1 VIGRLRDDRS
11 MEELTNQQ
19 IVDRRLTDWRKLAQ
33 RLHARFGVDAFASGV
48 AFLVDVSDVAQRLGH
63 FPEARL
69 TDQWVE
75 LTLGTHEGG
84 WSVTTDDVDLAR
96 QISEIAARRGLRA
109 DPTAVAQIELALDT
123 AHGPA
128 LGEFWSALLTGSR
141 TNVVSGDVFDPDTR
155 VPNVWFQG
163 TEEHDAPRQRFHIDL
178 WLPPD
183 VAVDRINAAVGAGG
197 SVVDE
202 SEAPAFVVLADPDGN
217 KACVCTI
224 ESR

>member
-1 VIGRLRDDRS
+1 
-11 MEELTNQQ
+11 MEQLTNDQ
-19 IVDRRLTDWRKLAQ
+19 IVDARLTDWRKLAQ
-33 RLHARFGVDAFASGV
+33 RLHARFGVDDFASGV
-48 AFLVDVSDVAQRLGH
+48 AFLTDVRDVSQRLGH

-69 TDQWVE
+69 THDWVE
-75 LTLGTHEGG
+75 LTLGTHDGA
-84 WSVTTDDVDLAR
+84 WSVTTADVDLAR
-96 QISEIAARRGLRA
+96 QISEIAARQGIRP
-109 DPTAVAQIELALDT
+109 DPSAVLQLELALDT

-128 LGEFWSALLTGSR
+128 LGKFWSALLTGSAA
-141 TNVVSGDVFDPDTR
+141 NVVSGDVYDPDRR

-163 TEEHDAPRQRFHIDL
+163 TDEHDTPRQRFHIDL
-178 WLPPD
+178 WLPPE
-183 VAVDRINAAVGAGG
+183 VAADRIDAALAAGG